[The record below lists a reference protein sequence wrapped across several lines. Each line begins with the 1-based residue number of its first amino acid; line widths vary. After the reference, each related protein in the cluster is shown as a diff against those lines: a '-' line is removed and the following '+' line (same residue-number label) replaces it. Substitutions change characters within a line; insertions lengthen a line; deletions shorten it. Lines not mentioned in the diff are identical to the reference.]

1 MSKPTK
7 LERSVMHLLADDE
20 DVTYA
25 EGFDEAAIGIARG
38 FNGVPVMAYDRA
50 KCIEILSRDM
60 PVEDAEEFFSFN
72 VSGAY
77 VGESTPIFIERI
89 KQ

>member
-7 LERSVMHLLADDE
+7 LEKAVMDLLADDE

-25 EGFDEAAIGIARG
+25 EGFDEAIIGVARG
-38 FNGVPVMAYDRA
+38 FNGTPVLAYDRA

-72 VSGAY
+72 VIGAY
-77 VGESTPIFIERI
+77 VGESTPLFIERI
-89 KQ
+89 DL